1 MRPLTA
7 DDPEDIGGHRLLAR
21 LGAGGMGV
29 VHLARTTGGALVA
42 LKTIRAEHAAD
53 PAFRTRFRR
62 EVTAVRGLTGPWL
75 VPVVAADTE
84 AKEPWLATE
93 FIPGPSLVEA
103 VDGFGA
109 LPVAAVR
116 TLGSRLADALTAV
129 HAAGVVHRDV
139 KPGNV
144 LLALDG
150 PRLIDFGIAHAA
162 GATALTAPDAVVG
175 TPGFL
180 APEQAQ
186 ARAGEVG
193 PPSDV
198 FSLGCVLAYTAS
210 GRRPFGTGYAAG
222 VLFRTVH
229 EEPDLADVPGELRAL
244 IRACLAK
251 DPTERPTAA
260 EVAAALRDPRVSLTR
275 GIPEAQKEHWLPPAV
290 LRVVAERSAR
300 ALDVPTPGRPTR
312 QPAGDDTTAGP
323 APSHP
328 QDARPPTRRRVL
340 LMGSAA
346 ASVVAVG
353 GGVTAYLAAGRGG
366 TGGSGGALP
375 VHTLGFQADLS
386 GAHKAEGVAQERG
399 ARLAVEQH
407 NARAGIT
414 FRLALDT
421 VDDRGEA
428 ARAQQAARRFTE
440 ARVSA
445 VLGPGTLCAALAAG
459 PVYEDARTAMVLIS
473 VDDDRLMRLNPRTL
487 RVTRAPESYLSVPL
501 SWYLTHVQPL
511 DRIAVIDD
519 QAAGRTGSALLNRLS
534 ERPPSEG
541 TTNAYPVAADS
552 DDFAPA
558 VRAAL
563 ADKAQAVVFSGT
575 SPERAARC
583 ARALAD
589 AGFTGPRLGTWR
601 IMRPAFLQQAGAA
614 GQDWLF
620 GTPFT
625 DPGSV
630 SGAFRTAY
638 RARYGTAPGRWSP
651 EAYDAVGLVTRTL
664 ERLGG
669 KADIEPGAVAQHLF
683 DVIYRG
689 LAKPLSF
696 TTGSTGTSTLDPNAG
711 ALYFLFQAEGKT
723 FRFLGPYDQVKG
735 SKP

>member
-1 MRPLTA
+1 MQPLTA
-7 DDPEDIGGHRLLAR
+7 DDPQDIGGHRLLAR

-29 VHLARTTGGALVA
+29 VYLARTTGGALVA
-42 LKTIRAEHAAD
+42 LKTIRAQHAAD

-75 VPVVAADTE
+75 VPIVAADTE
-84 AKEPWLATE
+84 AGEPWLAAQ

-103 VDGFGA
+103 VDSFGA

-116 TLGSRLADALTAV
+116 TLGSRLADALTAL
-129 HAAGVVHRDV
+129 HTAGVVHRDV

-162 GATALTAPDAVVG
+162 GATALTAPDAVIG

-229 EEPDLADVPGELRAL
+229 EEPDLTDVPGELQAL
-244 IRACLAK
+244 IGACLAK
-251 DPTERPTAA
+251 DPTRRPTAG
-260 EVAAALRDPRVSLTR
+260 EVAAALRDPRALLAR
-275 GIPEAQKEHWLPPAV
+275 EMPEAPKVHWLPPAV

-300 ALDVPTPGRPTR
+300 ALDVPTPQRAIR
-312 QPAGDDTTAGP
+312 RRAGDGP
-323 APSHP
+323 AADPASSP
-328 QDARPPTRRRVL
+328 AKDARSPTRRRVL

-353 GGVTAYLAAGRGG
+353 GGAAAYLASGRRG
-366 TGGSGGALP
+366 TEGSGGALP
-375 VHTLGFQADLS
+375 VYTLGFQADLS
-386 GAHKAEGVAQERG
+386 GANKADGVAQERG
-399 ARLAVEQH
+399 ARLAMEQH

-421 VDDRGEA
+421 VDDRGEETGA
-428 ARAQQAARRFTE
+428 KQAARRFTE
-440 ARVSA
+440 AKVSA
-445 VLGPGTLCAALAAG
+445 VLGPNTATAALAAG
-459 PVYEDARTAMVLIS
+459 PLYQNAGTAMVLIS
-473 VDDDRLMRLNPRTL
+473 LDDDRLTPSKLRTL
-487 RVTRAPESYLSVPL
+487 RVTRAPESYLALPL
-501 SWYLTHVQPL
+501 AAYLTAVRPV
-511 DRIAVIDD
+511 DRTAVIDD
-519 QAAGRTGSALLNRLS
+519 RAAGRTGSDLINAIS
-534 ERPPSEG
+534 QEPPHEG
-541 TTNAYPVAADS
+541 RTSVHPVAADS

-558 VRAAL
+558 VHAAL
-563 ADKAQAVVFSGT
+563 AAKAQAVVFSGT

-589 AGFTGPRLGTWR
+589 AGFTGPCLGTWH
-601 IMRPAFLQQAGAA
+601 IMRPAFLQQAGTA
-614 GQDWLF
+614 GQNWVF
-620 GTPFT
+620 GAPFT

-630 SGAFRTAY
+630 SRTFQTAY
-638 RARYGTAPGRWSP
+638 RARYGTVPGRWSP
-651 EAYDAVGLVTRTL
+651 EAYDAVGLVARTL
-664 ERLGG
+664 ERLG
-669 KADIEPGAVAQHLF
+669 KTADIGPGAVVQRLF
-683 DVIYRG
+683 DVTYQG
-689 LAKPLSF
+689 LAKTLRFATDDTHS
-696 TTGSTGTSTLDPNAG
+696 LDPNRG
-711 ALYFLFQAEGKT
+711 ALYFLFQAKGNA
-723 FRFLGPYDQVKG
+723 FHFLGRYDQVK
-735 SKP
+735 